1 MTNNIKGMGSVH
13 RLDVGTRPKL
23 RVLVVDD
30 DLDTVHSMALLI
42 KAMGHETDFAI
53 NGFGAIDSARR
64 FRPHIVIVDFNLPDF
79 KGDKLA
85 QQLKYEPGLENARF
99 IALSGRSDD
108 ETKER
113 ALAAGCQEFYTKPI
127 APSILEKLLQDAKPR

>member
-1 MTNNIKGMGSVH
+1 MTNNIKGMGNVH
-13 RLDVGTRPKL
+13 RLEVGARPKL

-30 DLDTVHSMALLI
+30 DLDTVHSMAMLI

-53 NGFGAIDSARR
+53 NGFAAIDSARR
-64 FRPHIVIVDFNLPDF
+64 FRPDVVIVDFNLPDF

-99 IALSGRSDD
+99 IALSGRSDE
-108 ETKER
+108 ETQR
-113 ALAAGCQEFYTKPI
+113 CALAAGCQEFYTKPM
-127 APSILEKLLQDAKPR
+127 APSTLEKLLQDAKPR